1 MEDSLS
7 WEKDPRSN
15 PVVSPSLSS
24 QGAAEWFGGGTTP
37 FEELLSLLPL
47 QTRHVERSEQE
58 NSKGI
63 ALPPAGRRTL
73 NLPADPL
80 CVRERPV
87 GARSLPELCLFFF
100 FFSSSLKLAPLR
112 GSLCFATGAPSC
124 LLVCM
129 RKTESELLQARRF
142 SGRTDLS
149 QHFASLTELLYRE
162 KRVIFVLLLS
172 VPFFFWARCF
182 QTDWKAA
189 DFVCACV
196 CVCECVCLSAWV
208 CVYI

>member
-1 MEDSLS
+1 
-7 WEKDPRSN
+7 
-15 PVVSPSLSS
+15 
-24 QGAAEWFGGGTTP
+24 
-37 FEELLSLLPL
+37 
-47 QTRHVERSEQE
+47 
-58 NSKGI
+58 
-63 ALPPAGRRTL
+63 
-73 NLPADPL
+73 
-80 CVRERPV
+80 
-87 GARSLPELCLFFF
+87 
-100 FFSSSLKLAPLR
+100 
-112 GSLCFATGAPSC
+112 
-124 LLVCM
+124 M

-172 VPFFFWARCF
+172 VPFFFFFFGVQCF